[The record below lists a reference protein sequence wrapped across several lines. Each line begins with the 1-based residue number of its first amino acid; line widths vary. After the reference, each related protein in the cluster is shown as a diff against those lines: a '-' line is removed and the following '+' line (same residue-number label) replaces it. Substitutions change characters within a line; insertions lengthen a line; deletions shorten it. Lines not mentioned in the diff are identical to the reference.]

1 MPEEPRRS
9 QRSAVKAS
17 LGEDLDGMN
26 QVVDHKRLAASVGS
40 CLHEL
45 AGGGDMVGWAAVAV
59 RREVDGST
67 TTYVCGDPDS
77 TNLEIKGYLHSAVW
91 QAAHHEEDLAL

>member
-1 MPEEPRRS
+1 MSDELRWS
-9 QRSAVKAS
+9 QRAAVKAS
-17 LGEDLDGMN
+17 LGEDLAEMN
-26 QVVDHKRLAASVGS
+26 HAVDQKRLAASVGS

-59 RREVDGST
+59 RREADGST

-91 QAAHHEEDLAL
+91 QAAHQEEGLAL